1 MRVVERREREFIFY
15 TKLELSATQ
24 LMCFLIFRIFAYHL
38 IELLI
43 HRGMSRTRI
52 VPMLKPEQPIN
63 QNL

>member
-1 MRVVERREREFIFY
+1 MVERRDREFSFY

-38 IELLI
+38 VEVWI

-52 VPMLKPEQPIN
+52 VPVLKKKLARPIS